1 MKEKLTKSNFRLVF
15 YAFQDPPL
23 CSTTRMTHLEYE
35 NGPEH
40 GSEGED
46 HVVM

>member
-1 MKEKLTKSNFRLVF
+1 
-15 YAFQDPPL
+15 
-23 CSTTRMTHLEYE
+23 MTHLEYE

-46 HVVM
+46 HAEAEVSEEANAVLDGSRRSHS